1 MISLYTKKVDELS
14 MFVSIIFPAYNE
26 AESIGEMVEK
36 TVRVLSDQRIR
47 GEIVVVNDGSTD
59 ETGDVADALSKKYKN
74 VKAVHHRRNLG
85 KTVAIETGLKAS
97 KGDVVFLI
105 DADLQYSP
113 EDIPSSLKLIEEGYD
128 VVNGWR
134 RERKDS
140 FGRRF
145 FSRVYNF
152 MTNAVTGL
160 RLHDIDC
167 GFKAFKRVVFQDVV
181 FLGDLHR
188 YILAVLKDQKF
199 RIGEVEVQHFPRRFG
214 QTKYGYMR
222 LMRGFFELISTK
234 MRSLFLSSPMLLF
247 GFSGLIMMFIGFLIS
262 LYILIVFL
270 MTGSVSPH
278 IPLLTLGVLLLITGL
293 QSFALGF
300 IADTI
305 NYLRK
310 ELLKEIE
317 KKEKG

>member
-1 MISLYTKKVDELS
+1 
-14 MFVSIIFPAYNE
+14 VSVSVIFPAYNE
-26 AESIGEMVEK
+26 AKSVGEMMEN
-36 TVRVLSDQRIR
+36 TLTVLSDQKIQ
-47 GEIVVVNDGSTD
+47 GEIIIVDDGSTD
-59 ETGDVADALSKKYKN
+59 GTGEVADTISKKYKN
-74 VKAVHHRRNLG
+74 VRAVHLRRNLG
-85 KTVAIETGLKAS
+85 KTAAIEAGLKAS
-97 KGDVVFLI
+97 KGEIIFLI

-113 EDIPSSLKLIEEGYD
+113 EDIPKFLRLIEEGYD

-167 GFKAFKRVVFQDVV
+167 GFKAFKREALEDIV
-181 FLGDLHR
+181 FLGDMHR

-199 RIGEVEVQHFPRRFG
+199 RIGEVEVQHFPRKFG
-214 QTKYGYMR
+214 QSRYGYMR

-234 MRSLFLSSPMLLF
+234 MRSLFLSSPMLFF

-270 MTGSVSPH
+270 ITGSVSPH

-305 NYLRK
+305 NYFRK

-317 KKEKG
+317 RKKKG

>member
-1 MISLYTKKVDELS
+1 
-14 MFVSIIFPAYNE
+14 MFVSVIFPVYDE
-26 AESIGEMVEK
+26 VGGV
-36 TVRVLSDQRIR
+36 
-47 GEIVVVNDGSTD
+47 GEIVENTVKVLLDQKIKGEIVIVDDGSAD
-59 ETGDVADALSKKYKN
+59 GTGEVAGTLSKKYKN

-85 KTVAIETGLKAS
+85 KTAAIETGLKAS
-97 KGDVVFLI
+97 KGDVVFII

-113 EDIPSSLKLIEEGYD
+113 EDIPRFLKLIEEGYD

-145 FSRVYNF
+145 FSRIYNF

-270 MTGSVSPH
+270 ITGSVSPH

-300 IADTI
+300 MADAI

>member
-1 MISLYTKKVDELS
+1 
-14 MFVSIIFPAYNE
+14 MFVSIIFPAYDE
-26 AESIGEMVEK
+26 AESIGEMVEN

-47 GEIVVVNDGSTD
+47 GEIIVVNDGSTD
-59 ETGDVADALSKKYKN
+59 VTGEVADALSKKHKN

-85 KTVAIETGLKAS
+85 KTAAIETGLKAS
-97 KGDVVFLI
+97 KGDVFFLI

-113 EDIPSSLKLIEEGYD
+113 KDIPKFLKLIKEGYD

-134 RERKDS
+134 NERKDS

-145 FSRVYNF
+145 SSRIYNF

-160 RLHDIDC
+160 HLHDIDC
-167 GFKAFKRVVFQDVV
+167 GFKAFRRGVFEDVV
-181 FLGDLHR
+181 FLGDMHR

-214 QTKYGYMR
+214 QTKYGYIR

-234 MRSLFLSSPMLLF
+234 MRSMFLSSPMLFF
-247 GFSGLIMMFIGFLIS
+247 GFSGLIMMSIGFLVS

-270 MTGSVSPH
+270 ITGSVSPH

-300 IADTI
+300 MADAI

-317 KKEKG
+317 KREKG

>member
-1 MISLYTKKVDELS
+1 
-14 MFVSIIFPAYNE
+14 VSVSVIFPAYNE
-26 AESIGEMVEK
+26 AKSVGEMMEN
-36 TVRVLSDQRIR
+36 TLTVLSDQKIQ
-47 GEIVVVNDGSTD
+47 GEIIIVDDGSTD
-59 ETGDVADALSKKYKN
+59 GTGEVADTISKKYKN
-74 VKAVHHRRNLG
+74 VRAVHLRRNLG
-85 KTVAIETGLKAS
+85 KTAAIEAGLKAS
-97 KGDVVFLI
+97 KGEIIFLI

-113 EDIPSSLKLIEEGYD
+113 EDIPKFLRLIEEGYD

-167 GFKAFKRVVFQDVV
+167 GFKAFKREALEDIV
-181 FLGDLHR
+181 FLGDMHR

-234 MRSLFLSSPMLLF
+234 MRSLFLSSPMLFF

-262 LYILIVFL
+262 LYILVVFL
-270 MTGSVSPH
+270 MTGSVTPH
-278 IPLLTLGVLLLITGL
+278 VPLLTLGVLLLITGL

-305 NYLRK
+305 NYFRK

>member
-1 MISLYTKKVDELS
+1 

-26 AESIGEMVEK
+26 VKSVGEMVEN
-36 TVRVLSDQRIR
+36 TVKVLSDQKIK
-47 GEIVVVNDGSTD
+47 GEIVIIDDGSTD
-59 ETGDVADALSKKYKN
+59 GTAKVADVMSKKHKN
-74 VKAVHHRRNLG
+74 VKAAHHRRNLG
-85 KTVAIETGLKAS
+85 KTAAIETGLKVS
-97 KGDVVFLI
+97 KGDVIFLI
-105 DADLQYSP
+105 DADSQYSP
-113 EDIPSSLKLIEEGYD
+113 KDIPKFLRLIEEGCD

-152 MTNAVTGL
+152 LTNAVTGL
-160 RLHDIDC
+160 SLHDIDC
-167 GFKAFKRVVFQDVV
+167 GFKAFRREVFEDVV
-181 FLGDLHR
+181 FLGDMHR

-214 QTKYGYMR
+214 QSRYGYMR
-222 LMRGFFELISTK
+222 LMRGFFELISMK